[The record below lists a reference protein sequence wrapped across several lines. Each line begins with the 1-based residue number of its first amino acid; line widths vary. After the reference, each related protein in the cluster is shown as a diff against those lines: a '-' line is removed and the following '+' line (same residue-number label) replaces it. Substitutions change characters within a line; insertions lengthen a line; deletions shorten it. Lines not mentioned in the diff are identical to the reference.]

1 MTANTFQTNSYNEET
16 GRGLETAVAV
26 IIGLVM
32 GGVLSL
38 LWHGLPLLA
47 VIGMW
52 PLALAMSMIG
62 VSLISNSRRE
72 ESEWGMALAGQ
83 ALGVVAIALIFA
95 ASVM

>member
-1 MTANTFQTNSYNEET
+1 MTVNTFGTNSYSKES
-16 GRGLETAVAV
+16 GRHSETAVAV
-26 IIGLVM
+26 IIGLVL
-32 GGVLSL
+32 GGVFTF
-38 LWHGLPLLA
+38 LWSSLPLLA

-52 PLALAMSMIG
+52 PLALAISMIG

-83 ALGVVAIALIFA
+83 ALGVIAIALIFA